1 VAAAG
6 AAHEQQRASR
16 SHLAGGTAGDLEY
29 QQEVLVEGAARLR
42 EVQVDEAPVV
52 RPASCDHHV
61 VDRGRQLTEEPLEG
75 SRICGIEDRRAQ
87 RVEFARGAP
96 QALGIPAGEDQLGT
110 LSACSS
116 GRFEPMPALP
126 PITTTVCPSSSGSR
140 WVGEA
145 VVAVLMIPPLDQPN
159 VNAKASTPGSRNSI
173 SNCRSAMGVDCRIS

>member
-1 VAAAG
+1 MMCTASAATSAG
-6 AAHEQQRASR
+6 PTTRRMGS
-16 SHLAGGTAGDLEY
+16 
-29 QQEVLVEGAARLR
+29 AARLR

-75 SRICGIEDRRAQ
+75 SRICGIEDRCAQ

-116 GRFEPMPALP
+116 GRFEPDAGATADHDYGLPEQFRFAL
-126 PITTTVCPSSSGSR
+126 
-140 WVGEA
+140 
-145 VVAVLMIPPLDQPN
+145 
-159 VNAKASTPGSRNSI
+159 
-173 SNCRSAMGVDCRIS
+173 